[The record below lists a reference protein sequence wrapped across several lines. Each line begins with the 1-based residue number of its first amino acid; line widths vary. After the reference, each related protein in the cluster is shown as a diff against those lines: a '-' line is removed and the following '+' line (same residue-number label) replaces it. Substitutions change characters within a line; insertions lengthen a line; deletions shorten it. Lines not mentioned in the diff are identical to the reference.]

1 MQTELR
7 FLRPVTKTEEHRF
20 QKMKN
25 FYCNVVKNRF
35 YYDAHQT
42 LEADFCECNTKKAS
56 GVVYFYGLFKN
67 IMEIHTHLRPE

>member
-25 FYCNVVKNRF
+25 FIAMSSRI
-35 YYDAHQT
+35 
-42 LEADFCECNTKKAS
+42 DF
-56 GVVYFYGLFKN
+56 
-67 IMEIHTHLRPE
+67 IMMHIKL